1 LVRFIGGGTVIDH
14 AILVEDDSFCVY
26 RGYQV
31 IATVKWTSISEI
43 VLLKREGNIRE
54 TIGLE
59 FRFKPG
65 DHFVEVDEEVL
76 GFDDLVRI
84 LRNHFPGFDVKWRK
98 RADILSTCRFSS
110 IYSPD

>member
-1 LVRFIGGGTVIDH
+1 MIDH
-14 AILVEDDSFCVY
+14 AILVEEDYFCVL
-26 RGYQV
+26 RGSNV
-31 IATVKWTSISEI
+31 IATVTWISIAEI
-43 VLLKREGNIRE
+43 VLLKREGNFRD

-84 LRNHFPGFDVKWRK
+84 LRNHFPGFDVKWRA
-98 RADILSTCRFSS
+98 RADILSACRFSS
-110 IYSPD
+110 IYECE